1 MSRLWIV
8 SASAGLLLLGAG
20 LNPAIKAES
29 GPSQEPSSLDRQAL
43 DLLRSRCIICH
54 STVLIAQQRLER
66 GRWASVLNKMRSWG
80 AQLSEPE
87 RDLLLDYLAARLN
100 PDAKKDLSIE

>member
-20 LNPAIKAES
+20 LSPAIKAE

-43 DLLRSRCIICH
+43 DLLRARCILCH
-54 STVLIAQQRLER
+54 SADLIAQQRLER

-87 RDLLLDYLAARLN
+87 RDLLLDYLVARLN
-100 PDAKKDLSIE
+100 PDAKKDLFIE